1 MALVVGEL
9 TGVISLDA
17 EGVTRGLTQAERAMR
32 QAGQAM
38 GDDAE
43 RAGQQAGQQLGDGV
57 ADGVTDGLNRV
68 QGDAA
73 QAGRQAGEE
82 LGDGIVR
89 GVDGRLRDARGR
101 FVTAGRAAGDAV
113 GDGLQDGGEQGA
125 DAAAAGMSEQM
136 KGRMTAAAAGIG
148 AAAGMLLMQSFAEA
162 LNQGEITARLGAQ
175 LGTTPAE
182 AQRYGKL
189 AGQLYTS
196 AIVDTFQDGADTI
209 RAVAS
214 AGLIP
219 PGATNAQIKSIA
231 ANASDLAD
239 LIGVDVTQ
247 AASAA
252 GTMIR
257 NGLAKDGREAFD
269 LLVKGSRGLGI
280 ASEDLL
286 ETFTEYSPVFKAAGL
301 SGQTAMGLIRQAVQ
315 GGWGKDTDKIGD
327 AFKELNLRITGGAKD
342 VQDALRGLGLDA
354 QQVMDD
360 ISEGGAKGEA
370 AMDLVLDALV
380 EMGPETQGVKQAV
393 QTLFGGPGEDL
404 GAALFALDVDKAG
417 ASMGNAAGEA
427 DKLGAALRDSAG
439 TRVKQ
444 WQRGMQQGVVDF
456 LGGSVIPGI
465 ERFRTA
471 LGGIWDQAG
480 TQAGSS
486 AFADQLVAFIPLLG
500 QRLLTKAQELAPKI
514 IEGLT
519 NAGQRVA
526 EYVTTNPT
534 SVFKAV
540 AIAGALT
547 IAFAALP
554 ALVALGL
561 SAAAVAMMVGF
572 VGRLISSLGENIPLW
587 WASFTGWVSEKAAQ
601 AGQVFTVLGVA
612 IGVWF
617 MGLWSKYVSGPVSRT
632 WASFISSVQALP
644 GRVRTALA
652 GLGPALVTLAS
663 AAWRRFRDTTVQR
676 VQSLVGWLR
685 GLPGMISRGIGHLG
699 SLLYGKGQDV
709 VRGLLN
715 GVKSMGGYLK
725 SQLMSFARSMIPGPV
740 AKALGIASPS
750 KVMAKSVGRWIP
762 RGIVAG
768 IESTAGEVDRTM
780 AGLVSTPTPS
790 ASYAGVVGSA
800 VGGSAVAGGRGSMKT
815 VRLTGGDAFG
825 DMVISTIRKRVG
837 VEGGDVQFV
846 LGR

>member
-17 EGVTRGLTQAERAMR
+17 DGVTRGLTQAERAMR

-43 RAGQQAGQQLGDGV
+43 RAGQRAGQALGDGV

-68 QGDAA
+68 QGDAR

-89 GVDGRLRDARGR
+89 GVDGRLRDGRGR
-101 FVTAGRAAGDAV
+101 FVAAGRAAGDAV

-148 AAAGMLLMQSFAEA
+148 AAAGLLLMQSFAEA
-162 LNQGEITARLGAQ
+162 LEQGEITARLGAQ

-189 AGQLYTS
+189 AGQLYTG

-315 GGWGKDTDKIGD
+315 GGWGKDTDKIAD
-327 AFKELNLRITGGAKD
+327 AFKELNLRVTSGAKTS
-342 VQDALRGLGLDA
+342 VDALKGLGLNA
-354 QQVMDD
+354 QQIMDD
-360 ISEGGAKGEA
+360 MAEGGAKGEA
-370 AMDLVLDALV
+370 AMDQVIDAMV

-393 QTLFGGPGEDL
+393 QDLFGGPGEDL
-404 GAALFALDVDKAG
+404 GAALFAMDVDKAG
-417 ASMGNAAGEA
+417 KSMGNAAGEA

-456 LGGSVIPGI
+456 LGGTVIPGI
-465 ERFRTA
+465 ETFRQK
-471 LGGIWDQAG
+471 LGSLW
-480 TQAGSS
+480 TQAGSQADSS
-486 AFADQLVAFIPLLG
+486 AFADRLVAFIPLLG
-500 QRLLTKAQELAPKI
+500 ERLLMKAQELAPKI

-519 NAGQRVA
+519 AAGQRVA
-526 EYVTTNPT
+526 EYVMANPT

-547 IAFAALP
+547 IAIAALP
-554 ALVALGL
+554 ALVALALSGAAVVMMYGFVSRLL
-561 SAAAVAMMVGF
+561 SAAGEKLPELGTA
-572 VGRLISSLGENIPLW
+572 ISN
-587 WASFTGWVSEKAAQ
+587 
-601 AGQVFTVLGVA
+601 
-612 IGVWF
+612 WF
-617 MGLWSKYVSGPVSRT
+617 GGLWSTYVSGPVSRA
-632 WASFISSVQALP
+632 WASFIASVKALP
-644 GRVRTALA
+644 GKASAALSA
-652 GLGPALVTLAS
+652 LGPMIASRAS
-663 AAWRRFRDTTVQR
+663 AAWRSFRDTTVR
-676 VQSLVGWLR
+676 RAMELVGWVR
-685 GLPGMISRGIGHLG
+685 SLPRLISQGVGHLG
-699 SLLYGKGQDV
+699 NLLTSKGRDV
-709 VRGLLN
+709 VLGLWRGIR
-715 GVKSMGGYLK
+715 SMGGWLK
-725 SQLMSFARSMIPGPV
+725 STLIGWAKSIIPGPV
-740 AKALGIASPS
+740 AKALGISSPS

-768 IESTAGEVDRTM
+768 IESTQGEVDRTM

-790 ASYAGVVGSA
+790 ASYAGAVGSA
-800 VGGSAVAGGRGSMKT
+800 VSAGGRTGSGSIPT
-815 VRLTGGDAFG
+815 VRITGGDEWG
-825 DMVISTIRKRVG
+825 DMIISTIRKRVG
-837 VEGGDVQFV
+837 ISGGDVQFV